1 MGKSYPLARKIAANQ
16 AASSRRRRAL
26 FPAMRTLWRACFAH
40 LATAARLKA
49 VAQSHRLGIGLAR
62 QYTGGNDAD
71 EATTLAHRLYVE
83 HGLRASLFH
92 LGEYVADAAAIEA
105 EVYAKCAA
113 AAALGE
119 AGLDVHVSVDPT
131 QIGLLQGRSVFL
143 HHLDRIG
150 DAVAAASRGR
160 PGRHALMLD
169 MEDASVTDATLEA
182 HARLQASGRPAAVT
196 LQAYR
201 HRTVTDLIRLIET
214 GAMVRLVKGAFPA
227 GPELALQRAADVTH
241 AYVAHAT
248 TLLSPQSRARGVYPV
263 FATHDHRLHEVI
275 TAEAGRQGW
284 SPEEWE
290 FEMLLGAR
298 DDIARNLAQRGHRV
312 RLYVPFG
319 SDWWPYAMR
328 RIGEN
333 PGSLTLVL
341 RGALSH
347 G

>member
-1 MGKSYPLARKIAANQ
+1 
-16 AASSRRRRAL
+16 
-26 FPAMRTLWRACFAH
+26 MRTLWRACFAR

-62 QYTGGNDAD
+62 QYTGGHDAHD
-71 EATTLAHRLYVE
+71 ATALAQRLYAT

-105 EVYAKCAA
+105 EVHAKCAA

-182 HARLQASGRPAAVT
+182 HSRLHTSGRPAAVT

-201 HRTVTDLIRLIET
+201 HRTAIDLEALVNR

-227 GPELALQRAADVTH
+227 GPDLALQRATEVTQ
-241 AYVAHAT
+241 AYLAHAA
-248 TLLSPQSRARGVYPV
+248 TLLSPKARHQGVYPV
-263 FATHDHRLHEVI
+263 FATHDHRLHAAI
-275 TAEAGRQGW
+275 AAQALRHGW
-284 SPEEWE
+284 EPGEWE

-298 DDIARNLAQRGHRV
+298 DDVARDLVRQGHRV

-319 SDWWPYAMR
+319 EDWWPYAMR

-333 PGSLTLVL
+333 PRSIALVM
-341 RGALSH
+341 RGAFRH

>member
-1 MGKSYPLARKIAANQ
+1 MN
-16 AASSRRRRAL
+16 
-26 FPAMRTLWRACFAH
+26 TLWRSCFAR
-40 LATAARLKA
+40 LATSPAAKTL
-49 VAQSHRLGIGLAR
+49 AQTHRLGIGLAR
-62 QYTGGNDAD
+62 QYTGGHDAED
-71 EATTLAHRLYVE
+71 AARLARRLHEAN
-83 HGLRASLFH
+83 GLRASLFH
-92 LGEYVADAAAIEA
+92 LGEYVADGAAVEA
-105 EVYAKCAA
+105 EVAAKCVAA
-113 AAALGE
+113 EALGR

-150 DAVAAASRGR
+150 ETIARASRGL

-182 HARLQASGRPAAVT
+182 HARLRAAGRPAAVT

-201 HRTVTDLIRLIET
+201 HRTATDLAALIEA

-227 GPELALQRAADVTH
+227 GPDLALQRAADIAQ
-241 AYVAHAT
+241 AYLAHAS
-248 TLLSPQSRARGVYPV
+248 TLLSPRSRERGVYPV
-263 FATHDHRLHEVI
+263 FATHDHRLHEAI
-275 TAEAGRQGW
+275 IAEAGRQGW
-284 SPEEWE
+284 APDEWE

-298 DDIARNLAQRGHRV
+298 DDVARDLARRGHRV

-333 PGSLTLVL
+333 PRSLALVL
-341 RGALSH
+341 RGAFRRD
-347 G
+347 